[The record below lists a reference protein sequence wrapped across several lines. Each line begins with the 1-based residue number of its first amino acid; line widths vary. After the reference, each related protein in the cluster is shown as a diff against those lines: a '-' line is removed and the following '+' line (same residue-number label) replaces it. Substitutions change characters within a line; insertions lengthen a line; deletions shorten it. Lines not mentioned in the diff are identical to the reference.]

1 MPGRRDGR
9 MGKSLEGSTVFP
21 EDAKRLL
28 RSADNKWRA
37 NDKGWEAL
45 CFGEFRVVAC
55 ITEADRM
62 QAG

>member
-1 MPGRRDGR
+1 